1 VKNDANVNGLIF
13 SATDAQKLDGG
24 RSSRRIIRVKM
35 RRAGALLAR
44 TFPSDYSGTDDS
56 FHGPLLEFSPLPQT
70 AFMRKQI
77 RLIKNAQFKR
87 FLKTCL
93 RF

>member
-1 VKNDANVNGLIF
+1 MANGRSPTLYNTPIIPSRKNCHVKNDASVNGLIF
-13 SATDAQKLDGG
+13 SATSAQKLDGG

-70 AFMRKQI
+70 G
-77 RLIKNAQFKR
+77 
-87 FLKTCL
+87 
-93 RF
+93 